1 MKDIKN
7 SSRKCGRRRPLN
19 HISRRAFGFNKIEIA
34 LYVLLDSLSD
44 FIRTYSRLLRSS
56 NCGSAVLDLCRSVRS
71 TLKPFRFWR
80 SLTSQRVYNIV
91 ICNIFASPTMAKA
104 PQKQAHFLFS
114 NSRKIIALQ
123 YQKYAIFS
131 VFGKNTF
138 RSFNRSAICG
148 LPQIASLK
156 ISLNL
161 SSPETSILTFAVARL
176 GRFRARGHITSLVTI
191 EKMAKK

>member
-114 NSRKIIALQ
+114 TSRQNYCFAIPEICYFLGVR
-123 YQKYAIFS
+123 QKYFS
-131 VFGKNTF
+131 LLQSLRKLWV
-138 RSFNRSAICG
+138 
-148 LPQIASLK
+148 AS
-156 ISLNL
+156 NC
-161 SSPETSILTFAVARL
+161 FAQDFAQPL
-176 GRFRARGHITSLVTI
+176 
-191 EKMAKK
+191 EP